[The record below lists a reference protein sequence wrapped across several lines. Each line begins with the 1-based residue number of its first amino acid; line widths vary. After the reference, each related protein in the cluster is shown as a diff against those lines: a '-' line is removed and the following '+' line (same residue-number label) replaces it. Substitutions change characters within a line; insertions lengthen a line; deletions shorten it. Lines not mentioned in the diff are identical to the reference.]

1 VKIRLTYA
9 YNGANFS
16 GSQTQPNGKSVE
28 DALNLALA
36 RHGIFE
42 RVISS
47 GRTDRGVHALGQIST
62 THCGDFWD
70 LQNLKKRLNFHLRP
84 YIFIKKIECVSEDFQ
99 PRFDAKSRVYAYV
112 LNHANFSPFM
122 ADFCHFCEHVD
133 VNVINEILRVF
144 VGKHDFTG
152 FMKSDSDEKS
162 PVREIF
168 HAYAFSHKDYTIIK
182 FCANGFLRSQVR
194 LMVANALFALR
205 KIEKMDLKFDS
216 DLSKFDKNLDTG
228 FNMDLAQICRE
239 ILRIDT
245 PLTRIPAPPNGLYL
259 QRVFY

>member
-1 VKIRLTYA
+1 
-9 YNGANFS
+9 
-16 GSQTQPNGKSVE
+16 
-28 DALNLALA
+28 
-36 RHGIFE
+36 
-42 RVISS
+42 
-47 GRTDRGVHALGQIST
+47 
-62 THCGDFWD
+62 
-70 LQNLKKRLNFHLRP
+70 
-84 YIFIKKIECVSEDFQ
+84 
-99 PRFDAKSRVYAYV
+99 
-112 LNHANFSPFM
+112 M

-152 FMKSDSDEKS
+152 FMKSGSDEKS

-205 KIEKMDLKFDS
+205 KIEKMRLN
-216 DLSKFDKNLDTG
+216 LNSKFGKIDAN
-228 FNMDLAQICRE
+228 FNGDLVQICRE
-239 ILRIDT
+239 ILRINA